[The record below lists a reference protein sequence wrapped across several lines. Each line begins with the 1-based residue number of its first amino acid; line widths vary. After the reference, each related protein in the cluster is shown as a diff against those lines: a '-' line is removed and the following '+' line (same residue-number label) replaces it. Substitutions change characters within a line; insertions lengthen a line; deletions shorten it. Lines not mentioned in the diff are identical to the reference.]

1 MKYFSSFLGYD
12 IMYISNSILLV
23 LYNIQFVQYNVNDR
37 EGIILDFINSVVAE
51 NLKRLREQR
60 KMSLDAAAKAS
71 GVSKSM
77 LGQIERR
84 EVNPTISTVWKI
96 ANGFKVPFTELV
108 SCPEAEY
115 EVVDTTRMQPLLEDE
130 GRYRNYPV
138 FPFDS
143 TRRFEMLY
151 IELDPGST
159 LKADPHPENTQEF
172 IMVFSGK
179 LEIRAAGERFTAVRG
194 GAIRFQADCP
204 HEYHNGSREI
214 CRLSMVIYYPN

>member
-1 MKYFSSFLGYD
+1 MSMTGRGLF
-12 IMYISNSILLV
+12 
-23 LYNIQFVQYNVNDR
+23 
-37 EGIILDFINSVVAE
+37 LDFINSIVAE

-77 LGQIERR
+77 LGQIERG

-115 EVVDTTRMQPLLEDE
+115 EVVDTALMQPFLEDD
-130 GRYRNYPV
+130 GHFRNYPV

-143 TRRFEMLY
+143 ARRFEMIY
-151 IELDPGST
+151 IELDPGSS

-172 IMVFSGK
+172 LTVFSGN
-179 LEIRAAGERFTAVRG
+179 LEIQAAGERFCAGRG

-204 HEYHNGSREI
+204 HEYHNSSLEI
-214 CRLSMVIYYPN
+214 CRLSMVIYYPD